1 MEKEARREWREEG
14 KGSASSSS
22 SSSSSLTYIHTH
34 QAIVKANMFE
44 QRVRKTSSPLS
55 HALISTS
62 TGASVC
68 KQDLHNLPPFKLI
81 NSTQKK
87 TRTEF
92 QKKKRKKKQL
102 IQNPSLSVICKPNC
116 CDLISLQAVPFTP
129 QSIRGALKSELGEQ
143 RRFVSNVGS
152 SWVTSI
158 TVNRMGKRRRGRI
171 KGKTKQKK

>member
-34 QAIVKANMFE
+34 QAIVKANMFG
-44 QRVRKTSSPLS
+44 QRVQKTSSPLS

-68 KQDLHNLPPFKLI
+68 KQDLRNLPPFKLI

-87 TRTEF
+87 NEDRIP
-92 QKKKRKKKQL
+92 KKKKKKKAAHTK
-102 IQNPSLSVICKPNC
+102 SV
-116 CDLISLQAVPFTP
+116 LVSHLQAQLLRPHFSASSPLYPSVY
-129 QSIRGALKSELGEQ
+129 QRSIKIRA
-143 RRFVSNVGS
+143 
-152 SWVTSI
+152 
-158 TVNRMGKRRRGRI
+158 GRI
-171 KGKTKQKK
+171 EALCL